1 MYVILYHTL
10 LVCQLEGTS
19 VCNIIYHTLLVCQ
32 LEGTSVC
39 NNIPYTVGVS
49 TRRYYTSTSTV
60 DIDILEIMSIL
71 LCCIFFDA
79 SQECFKRVLV
89 VLRYWRQR
97 DGSMKGMTAENV

>member
-1 MYVILYHTL
+1 MYVI
-10 LVCQLEGTS
+10 
-19 VCNIIYHTLLVCQ
+19 IYQTLLVCQ

-60 DIDILEIMSIL
+60 DIEILEIMRIL

-89 VLRYWRQR
+89 VLRDR
-97 DGSMKGMTAENV
+97 DREMVQ

>member
-1 MYVILYHTL
+1 VSTRRYY
-10 LVCQLEGTS
+10 TS
-19 VCNIIYHTLLVCQ
+19 VCNIIPYTVGVLTRRYY
-32 LEGTSVC
+32 TSVC